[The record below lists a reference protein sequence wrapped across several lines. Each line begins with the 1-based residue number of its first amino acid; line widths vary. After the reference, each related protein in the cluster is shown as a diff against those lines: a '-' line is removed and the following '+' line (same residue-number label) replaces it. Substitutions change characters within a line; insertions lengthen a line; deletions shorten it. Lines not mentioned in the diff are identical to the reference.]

1 MTTQDRH
8 FSPQV
13 LAADE
18 GNDRYE
24 GMPRRGSGF
33 LDQPYRL
40 SLTPSSTVG
49 PYLAIGLLALEF
61 VFFVQSSWHAQT
73 AARSHRTAAPAPS
86 KGPS

>member
-33 LDQPYRL
+33 LDEPFRL
-40 SLTPSSTVG
+40 GSDDKRADVPTICGTM
-49 PYLAIGLLALEF
+49 
-61 VFFVQSSWHAQT
+61 
-73 AARSHRTAAPAPS
+73 
-86 KGPS
+86 